1 MSIQTELSRIINAK
15 AAIKAAIEG
24 KGVTVP
30 NGGLLDGMAALIES
44 IEAGGVNYNSTI
56 VSGSF
61 TLSER
66 TKIPHQTYPTS
77 DAFLIEHNSGF
88 VPRAVFLYTEKI
100 ATDCPTLYV
109 SVVKKYNGSKYDLT
123 TSAVYKYGTTQ
134 KYANN
139 HNTAST
145 TARWNDSVVSI
156 RLNNKAMYF
165 AAGLTINWA
174 VI

>member
-1 MSIQTELSRIINAK
+1 MSVQSEITRIESAK
-15 AAIKAAIEG
+15 TAIATAIEG

-30 NGGLLDGMAALIES
+30 DGTLLDGMAPLIES

-56 VSGSF
+56 VEGSF

-66 TKIPHQTYPTS
+66 TEILEQSFPTT
-77 DAFLIEHNSGF
+77 DAFIIEHNSGF
-88 VPRAVFLYTEKI
+88 VPRAVFLYTGKI

-109 SVVKKYNGSKYDLT
+109 SVVVKRTDTTYYLT

-139 HNTAST
+139 NST
-145 TARWNDSVVSI
+145 RAKIAYWNDSVVSI
-156 RLNNKAMYF
+156 GLEKRSMYF

>member
-1 MSIQTELSRIINAK
+1 MSIQTELTRLTNAK
-15 AAIKAAIEG
+15 AAIQTAIAG

-30 NGGLLDGMAALIES
+30 SGTLLDGMAALIES
-44 IEAGGVNYNSTI
+44 IKAGGDFNSTI
-56 VSGSF
+56 VKGSF

-66 TKIPHQTYPTS
+66 TKIPNQTYPTS
-77 DAFLIEHNSGF
+77 DAFIIEHNSGF

-109 SVVKKYNGSKYDLT
+109 SVVKKYNDFNYYLT
-123 TSAVYKYGTTQ
+123 ISAVYKFGITQ

-139 HNTAST
+139 HNTTST
-145 TARWNDSVVSI
+145 TVLWNDSIDSI
-156 RLNNKAMYF
+156 ILNNVAMYF

>member
-1 MSIQTELSRIINAK
+1 MSIQTELTRITNAK
-15 AAIKAAIEG
+15 AAIKTAIED

-30 NGGLLDGMAALIES
+30 DATLLDGMAALIES

-56 VSGSF
+56 VRGSF

-66 TKIPHQTYPTS
+66 TEIEEQSLPTS
-77 DAFLIEHNSGF
+77 DAFKIEHNSGF
-88 VPRAVFLYTEKI
+88 VPRAVFLYTGKI

-109 SVVKKYNGSKYDLT
+109 SVVKKDTGDAYYLT
-123 TSAVYKYGTTQ
+123 TSAVYKIGTTQ
-134 KYANN
+134 RYANN
-139 HNTAST
+139 HST
-145 TARWNDSVVSI
+145 MANYTNWNDSVVSI
-156 RLNNKAMYF
+156 GLYKNAMYF

>member
-1 MSIQTELSRIINAK
+1 MSIQTELTSITHAK
-15 AAIKAAIEG
+15 AAIKTAIEG

-30 NGGLLDGMAALIES
+30 SDTLLDGMAALIES

-66 TKIPHQTYPTS
+66 TKIPNQTYATS
-77 DAFLIEHNSGF
+77 DAFIIEHNSGF

-109 SVVKKYNGSKYDLT
+109 SVVKKYNDPSYYLT

-139 HNTAST
+139 HMTMAST
-145 TARWNDSVVSI
+145 ENWNDSVVSI
-156 RLNNKAMYF
+156 GLSGSLMYF
-165 AAGLTINWA
+165 AAGLTISWA

>member
-1 MSIQTELSRIINAK
+1 MSIQTDLSRIINAK
-15 AAIKAAIEG
+15 ATIKAAIEG

-30 NGGLLDGMAALIES
+30 DATLLDGMASLIES

-56 VSGSF
+56 VRGSF

-66 TKIPHQTYPTS
+66 TEIPEQSLSTS
-77 DAFLIEHNSGF
+77 NAFKIEHNSGF
-88 VPRAVFLYTEKI
+88 VPRTVFLYTEKI
-100 ATDCPTLYV
+100 VTDCPTLYV
-109 SVVKKYNGSKYDLT
+109 SVVTKDNGEAYRLT
-123 TSAVYKYGTTQ
+123 TSAVYKMGTTQ

-139 HNTAST
+139 HST
-145 TARWNDSVVSI
+145 MATYNNWNDSVVSI
-156 RLNNKAMYF
+156 GLRKISMYF

>member
-1 MSIQTELSRIINAK
+1 MSIQTELTRITNAK
-15 AAIKAAIEG
+15 EAIKTAIAG

-30 NGGLLDGMAALIES
+30 DGTLLDGMAALIES
-44 IEAGGVNYNSTI
+44 IEAGGVKYNSTI
-56 VSGSF
+56 VKGSF

-66 TKIPHQTYPTS
+66 TEIPHQTYPTL
-77 DAFLIEHNSGF
+77 DAFTIEHNSGF
-88 VPRAVFLYTEKI
+88 VPRAVFLYTGKI

-109 SVVKKYNGSKYDLT
+109 SVVKKYDDSYYYLT
-123 TSAVYKYGTTQ
+123 TSAVYKYSTTQ

-139 HNTAST
+139 HNTMSSA
-145 TARWNDSVVSI
+145 ALWNDSVVSI
-156 RLNNKAMYF
+156 GLKNVSMYF

>member
-1 MSIQTELSRIINAK
+1 MSIQTELTRITNAK
-15 AAIKAAIEG
+15 AAIKTAIEG

-30 NGGLLDGMAALIES
+30 EATLLDGMAALIES
-44 IEAGGVNYNSTI
+44 IQAGGDFNSTI
-56 VSGSF
+56 VKGSF

-66 TKIPHQTYPTS
+66 TKIPNQTYPTS
-77 DAFLIEHNSGF
+77 DAFIIEHNSGF

-100 ATDCPTLYV
+100 ETDCPTLYV
-109 SVVKKYNGSKYDLT
+109 SVVKKYNDPNYDLT

-139 HNTAST
+139 HST
-145 TARWNDSVVSI
+145 RSNIALWNDSVVSI
-156 RLNNKAMYF
+156 GLNKLTMYF

>member
-1 MSIQTELSRIINAK
+1 MSIVSEVNRLKDAK
-15 AAIKAAIEG
+15 TAIKTAIEG

-30 NGGLLDGMAALIES
+30 DATMLEGMASLIES

-66 TKIPHQTYPTS
+66 TEVPGQAVPTS
-77 DAFLIEHNSGF
+77 DAFKIEHNSGF

-100 ATDCPTLYV
+100 ANDCPTLYV
-109 SVVKKYNGSKYDLT
+109 SVVREHSGNIYVLT
-123 TSAVYKYGTTQ
+123 TSAVYKYYSTQ

-139 HNTAST
+139 HTTKANNTN
-145 TARWNDSVVSI
+145 WNDSVVSI
-156 RLNNKAMYF
+156 GLQNLIMFF

>member
-1 MSIQTELSRIINAK
+1 MSIQTELTRLTNAK
-15 AAIKAAIEG
+15 AAIKTAIEG

-30 NGGLLDGMAALIES
+30 DGTLLDGMAALIES
-44 IEAGGVNYNSTI
+44 IQAGGDFNSTI
-56 VSGSF
+56 VKGSF

-66 TKIPHQTYPTS
+66 TKIPHQTYPTNN
-77 DAFLIEHNSGF
+77 AFIIEHNSGF
-88 VPRAVFLYTEKI
+88 VPRALFLYTEKI

-109 SVVKKYNGSKYDLT
+109 SVVKEYNGPRYVLT
-123 TSAVYKYGTTQ
+123 TSAVYKLGTTQ

-139 HNTAST
+139 HT
-145 TARWNDSVVSI
+145 TNSNSWNDRVVSI
-156 RLNNKAMYF
+156 GLNNTTMYF

>member
-1 MSIQTELSRIINAK
+1 MSIQTELTRITNAK
-15 AAIKAAIEG
+15 AAIKTAIEG

-30 NGGLLDGMAALIES
+30 DGTLLDGMASLIES

-56 VSGSF
+56 VKGSF

-66 TKIPHQTYPTS
+66 TEIPHQTYSTS
-77 DAFLIEHNSGF
+77 DAFTIEHNSGF
-88 VPRAVFLYTEKI
+88 VPRAVFLYTGKI

-109 SVVKKYNGSKYDLT
+109 SVVEKYKDPVYALT
-123 TSAVYKYGTTQ
+123 TSAVYKYSTTQ

-139 HNTAST
+139 HNTMAT
-145 TARWNDSVVSI
+145 TAKWNDSVVSI
-156 RLNNKAMYF
+156 GLNNAAMFF

>member
-1 MSIQTELSRIINAK
+1 MSIQTELTRITNAK
-15 AAIKAAIEG
+15 AAIKTAIEG

-30 NGGLLDGMAALIES
+30 DGTLLDGMAALIES
-44 IEAGGVNYNSTI
+44 IQAGGDFNSTI
-56 VSGSF
+56 VKGSF

-77 DAFLIEHNSGF
+77 DVFIIEHNSGF

-109 SVVKKYNGSKYDLT
+109 SVVKKNDDPSYALT
-123 TSAVYKYGTTQ
+123 TSAVYKIGTTQ

-139 HNTAST
+139 HT
-145 TARWNDSVVSI
+145 TKSNSWNDRVVSI
-156 RLNNKAMYF
+156 GLNNTAMYF

>member
-1 MSIQTELSRIINAK
+1 MSIQTELTRITNAK
-15 AAIKAAIEG
+15 AAIKTAIEG

-30 NGGLLDGMAALIES
+30 SGTLLDGMAALIES
-44 IEAGGVNYNSTI
+44 IQAGGDFNST
-56 VSGSF
+56 VVKGSF

-66 TKIPHQTYPTS
+66 TKIPNQTNPTS
-77 DAFLIEHNSGF
+77 DAFIFEHNSGF

-109 SVVKKYNGSKYDLT
+109 SVVRKCNDPNYLLT
-123 TSAVYKYGTTQ
+123 TSAVYKIGATQ

-139 HNTAST
+139 HNTKSN
-145 TARWNDSVVSI
+145 TAFWNDSVVSI
-156 RLNNKAMYF
+156 GLNNATMYF